1 MNLKQRE
8 LIVFCALLF
17 ITMISKQTVLDHVF
31 GMHLSEEK
39 AGYISV
45 LRASLNIG
53 IGFIGLMKHEVWWIK
68 QAWCLFYL
76 IMLLIVVINI
86 LASHFM
92 GRNVLKINFDI
103 LASPFFYLL
112 ACLLPRIMRK
122 YV

>member
-92 GRNVLKINFDI
+92 GRNVFKINFDI